1 VKVATPSSSSVAT
14 TQLSKG
20 HAGPARTA
28 PVRILHIVGGMDRG
42 GVETWLMHVLRHVDR
57 TRFAMDFLVHRE
69 EPCAYD
75 EEIRGTGSRIL
86 VCPRPRRLWA
96 YARNFTRIL
105 RDCGPYEVVHSH
117 VHHFSGYTLRLAERA
132 GVPVRIAQSH
142 NDTAGVEAECGLLR
156 RLYLRWMRRLI
167 VRHSTVRIGV
177 SRRAAAALF
186 GDSWRDDAGC
196 RLLYYGIDFAP
207 FRQHVDVVAI
217 RRDLGIP
224 GDALVLGHVGRFFE
238 QKNHAFLVDVF
249 AEVAKQEPRARLLLV
264 GEGPLRPDI
273 ERKIASRGLTE
284 KVILTGARPDVPRL
298 MLGAM
303 DVFVFPSRWE
313 GLGLVHVEAQAAGLP
328 CVISDVL
335 PEEADVVAS
344 LVRRVGVAE
353 SAATWAA
360 AVLKNRSGRTAPRH
374 AIAMLESGRFDIR
387 KAVKELET
395 VYLQGSHCVPERSR

>member
-1 VKVATPSSSSVAT
+1 MKVTTPSSSSVAT
-14 TQLSKG
+14 TRLPKG
-20 HAGPARTA
+20 HAGPTRTA
-28 PVRILHIVGGMDRG
+28 PVRILHVVGGMDRG

-57 TRFAMDFLVHRE
+57 SRLAMDFLVHRQGA
-69 EPCAYD
+69 CAYD

-117 VHHFSGYTLRLAERA
+117 VHHFSGYTLGLAERA

-142 NDTAGVEAECGLLR
+142 NDTTGVEADCGLLR
-156 RLYLRWMRRLI
+156 RLYLSWMRRLV

-186 GDSWRDDAGC
+186 GPSWRDDAGC

-207 FRQHVDVVAI
+207 FRRQVDAVAI
-217 RRDLGIP
+217 RRELGIP

-264 GEGPLRPDI
+264 GEGPLRPRI
-273 ERKIASRGLTE
+273 ESRIAALGL
-284 KVILTGARPDVPRL
+284 KDRVVLTGSRPDVDRL

-303 DVFVFPSRWE
+303 DVFLFPSLWE
-313 GLGLVHVEAQAAGLP
+313 GLGLVYVEAQAAGLP
-328 CVISDVL
+328 CVIADVV
-335 PEEADVVAS
+335 PEEADVVAP
-344 LVRRVGVAE
+344 LVRRMSVDE
-353 SAATWAA
+353 SAASWAE
-360 AVLKNRSGRTAPRH
+360 AVLESRFRKMAPRESL
-374 AIAMLESGRFDIR
+374 AALEDGRFDIR
-387 KAVKELET
+387 KSVKQLEAIYLEKSAVAVEH
-395 VYLQGSHCVPERSR
+395 SS